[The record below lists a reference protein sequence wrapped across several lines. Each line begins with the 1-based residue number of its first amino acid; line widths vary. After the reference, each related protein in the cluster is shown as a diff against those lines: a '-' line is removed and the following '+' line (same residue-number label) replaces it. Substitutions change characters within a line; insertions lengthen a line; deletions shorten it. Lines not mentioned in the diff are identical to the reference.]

1 MQVSSWKAL
10 MYRLSAQKCRARAW
24 CRSSPAT
31 SWTWTSATFSTLATP
46 WSFASF
52 FFWQPIFSTYCPLYT
67 SHVFPDLFFI
77 SDLCFLFLFFSIAK
91 NSFDL
96 ASSFFRRNFHFWA
109 FVKREYSSFL
119 GRPERIK
126 VWIFSS
132 LISFLPSSCKNKKI
146 PRTLTCRVY

>member
-1 MQVSSWKAL
+1 MNNFSLFWGGSLVHKCKSAL
-10 MYRLSAQKCRARAW
+10 ERLW
-24 CRSSPAT
+24 CIDWLHKNAEPGLDVEDSPAT
-31 SWTWTSATFSTLATP
+31 SWTWTTATFSTLVTP
-46 WSFASF
+46 WSFAPFF
-52 FFWQPIFSTYCPLYT
+52 FFWQP
-67 SHVFPDLFFI
+67 I

-91 NSFDL
+91 NSIDL
-96 ASSFFRRNFHFWA
+96 ASSFFRRNLHFWA
-109 FVKREYSSFL
+109 FFKREYSSFL